1 MEHSCVFLAFFYI
14 SRLPAHFFMT
24 DDNNRELQGMLPVG
38 EAIIR
43 AFVVGAALADKWLD
57 DYALTARHW

>member
-1 MEHSCVFLAFFYI
+1 
-14 SRLPAHFFMT
+14 MT